1 MTTWK
6 ECTLSDLGTIVGGAT
21 PSTKDESNYENG
33 NIPWITPKDL
43 STFTGR
49 YIFKGERN
57 ITTKGLNSCS
67 AQMLPKDTVLFSS
80 RAPIGYVAIAG
91 CPVCTNQGFK
101 SVVPNEKTDQMF
113 LYYLLKYNKDKIEN
127 MGSGTTF
134 KEVSGGIMRNIKVV
148 VPEDKDIQIKI
159 GKILGAI
166 DDKIEANVQ
175 INNNL
180 YEQMQALYNSW
191 FVNFEPF
198 NGMQP
203 DNWMVNDIYSLANI
217 IYGAPFASKLFNTDG
232 IGKPIIRIRDLKEQ
246 EFNTY
251 TTEIHPKG
259 YLLQP
264 GDIVVGMD
272 GEFRPYIWGNEEA
285 WLNQRVCV
293 FENKRSLGKAFLY
306 YTIKPLLFAIEQ
318 TQVATTV
325 IHIGKKD
332 YDAFKILLPTTD
344 ILDKFDEITFPMVT
358 QIVQNI
364 LESKKLCSL
373 RDSLLPKLMSGEID
387 VTSIDI

>member
-180 YEQMQALYNSW
+180 SA
-191 FVNFEPF
+191 
-198 NGMQP
+198 
-203 DNWMVNDIYSLANI
+203 
-217 IYGAPFASKLFNTDG
+217 
-232 IGKPIIRIRDLKEQ
+232 
-246 EFNTY
+246 
-251 TTEIHPKG
+251 
-259 YLLQP
+259 
-264 GDIVVGMD
+264 
-272 GEFRPYIWGNEEA
+272 
-285 WLNQRVCV
+285 
-293 FENKRSLGKAFLY
+293 
-306 YTIKPLLFAIEQ
+306 
-318 TQVATTV
+318 
-325 IHIGKKD
+325 
-332 YDAFKILLPTTD
+332 
-344 ILDKFDEITFPMVT
+344 
-358 QIVQNI
+358 
-364 LESKKLCSL
+364 
-373 RDSLLPKLMSGEID
+373 
-387 VTSIDI
+387 